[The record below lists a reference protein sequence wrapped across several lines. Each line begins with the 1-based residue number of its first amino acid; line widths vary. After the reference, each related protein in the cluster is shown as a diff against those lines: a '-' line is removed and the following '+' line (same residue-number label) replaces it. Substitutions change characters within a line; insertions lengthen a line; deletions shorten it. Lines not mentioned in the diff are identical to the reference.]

1 MRLHANDNVL
11 IIKGRDR
18 GKRGNITR
26 VLVKKRQIVVEGLNL
41 VTKHQKP
48 TGAFQQGGLI
58 QKEMPISSANVSL
71 ICLHCSRPTKVVYRH
86 LGDGTKARTCGKCKE
101 VIE

>member
-1 MRLHANDNVL
+1 MRLHTNDTVL
-11 IIKGRDR
+11 ITKGRDK
-18 GKRGNITR
+18 GKQGSISH
-26 VLVKKRQIVVEGLNL
+26 VLTKQNKVVVEGINI

-58 QKEMPISSANVSL
+58 KKEMPIPAANVAL
-71 ICLHCSRPTKVVYRH
+71 MCQHCSKPTRISYKF
-86 LGDGTKARTCGKCKE
+86 LGDGSKARVCAKCEE

>member
-11 IIKGRDR
+11 ITKGRDR
-18 GKRGNITR
+18 GKQGNITR
-26 VLVKKRQIVVEGLNL
+26 VLAKQNKVVVEGINI

-58 QKEMPISSANVSL
+58 QKEMPIPAANVSL
-71 ICLHCSRPTKVVYRH
+71 MCGHCSKPTRIGYKI
-86 LGDGTKARTCGKCKE
+86 LGDGNKARICIKCEE